1 MHSISEFPSLMM
13 NNSIKICLVRLSNC
27 YILIALLT
35 KNQENT
41 TCYTSCRDGPF
52 GIVVCV
58 CVWGGGGGVEDGRN
72 CKEKF
77 ARLI

>member
-52 GIVVCV
+52 GIVV
-58 CVWGGGGGVEDGRN
+58 GGGGEGVEDGRD

-77 ARLI
+77 A